1 MRARLI
7 SAVQTQS
14 LSWGMRPGFW
24 PIFAAL
30 FFATPAVLAESGPVV
45 ALELILAVDA
55 STSVDQREYNLQIG
69 GLAQAFRHPAVQAA
83 IRQSSDEGIA
93 VAVVA
98 WSGASNQSVLVPWTR
113 VFDEASAHL
122 FADRIAVPGRAA
134 DGNTAIAKALQF
146 MMPLFETNGLK
157 GRRKVIDVSGDGR
170 DNRGPPPITVRPLL
184 LEAGITVNGLAIMSD
199 DVGLHRYYI
208 EHVITGTG
216 AFAMAVGNYDDFA
229 QAILKKLLREIMGAP
244 VAGLGWPGSGA
255 RAALPLPDR
264 RIIYR

>member
-1 MRARLI
+1 MI

-14 LSWGMRPGFW
+14 LFWGMRPAFL

-30 FFATPAVLAESGPVV
+30 FFASPPVLAESGPVV

-55 STSVDQREYNLQIG
+55 STSVDPREYGLQIG

-98 WSGASNQSVLVPWTR
+98 WSGASSQSVLVPWTR
-113 VFDEASAHL
+113 VYDEASAHQL
-122 FADRIAVPGRAA
+122 ADRIAVPGRAA
-134 DGNTAIAKALQF
+134 DGNTAIAKALRF
-146 MMPLFETNGLK
+146 MMPLFETNGLN

-170 DNRGPPPITVRPLL
+170 DNRGPPPKFVHPLL

-208 EHVITGTG
+208 ENVITGTG

-229 QAILKKLLREIMGAP
+229 QAILKKLVREIMGAP
-244 VAGLGWPGSGA
+244 VAGLGWPGSGV
-255 RAALPLPDR
+255 RAALR
-264 RIIYR
+264 